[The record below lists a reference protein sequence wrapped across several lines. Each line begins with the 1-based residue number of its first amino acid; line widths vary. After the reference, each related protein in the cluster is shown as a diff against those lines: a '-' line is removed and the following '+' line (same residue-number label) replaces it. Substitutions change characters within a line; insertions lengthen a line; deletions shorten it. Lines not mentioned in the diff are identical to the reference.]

1 MTELEFLESNKKL
14 VFIRIRIRINISE
27 TVSFW
32 DMMTTMMMMML

>member
-1 MTELEFLESNKKL
+1 MTELEFLKSNNKL